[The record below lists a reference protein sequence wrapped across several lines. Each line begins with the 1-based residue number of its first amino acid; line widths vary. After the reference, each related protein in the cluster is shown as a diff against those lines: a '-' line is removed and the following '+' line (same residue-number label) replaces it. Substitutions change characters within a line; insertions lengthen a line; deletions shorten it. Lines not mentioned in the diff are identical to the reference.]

1 MIDLRD
7 MDFWRDPYP
16 TLERERR
23 TGRTSTTQTGEPIL
37 LSIADMEFA
46 QTDSHFSTPGLRQLE
61 DIGICDGPFYEWR
74 KTSLAVINGPE
85 HQRLRGYVARAFL
98 PREMD
103 RLRALIQSHTNGLLD
118 AIIEHGE
125 TEFIA
130 DFADDLPLW
139 TMCRF
144 LGIEEEDR
152 LRIKA
157 FLAGTEEGFS
167 YNMTPQLRQRVE
179 ASITA
184 LTDYVNGL
192 IDRRKRVPRDDIVS
206 RLLQQRDSGGGP
218 CDADIRALIV
228 NIIGGSVGSTSSALS
243 NSILMFAAHPD
254 QAGLLRNEPGLARAA
269 VEECLRYHP
278 PFRHG
283 RRLVVKSVSAFGLD
297 LKPGDSLF
305 LTRQGANRDPER
317 WDNPGEFDLLRPERR
332 HFSFGYGVHQCL
344 GQAVARTNLQEA
356 IPIILNRLHG
366 LEVDG
371 EVKRV
376 PFCVDER
383 LESLRLRFR
392 PDRPITAQPT
402 A

>member
-1 MIDLRD
+1 
-7 MDFWRDPYP
+7 
-16 TLERERR
+16 
-23 TGRTSTTQTGEPIL
+23 
-37 LSIADMEFA
+37 MEFA
-46 QTDSHFSTPGLRQLE
+46 QTDSHFSGPGMRQLE
-61 DIGICDGPFYEWR
+61 DLGICDGPFYEWR
-74 KTSLAVINGPE
+74 KTSLAVIDGPE

-103 RLRALIQSHTNGLLD
+103 RLRALIQSRTNLALD
-118 AIIEHGE
+118 AMIEYGQ

-144 LGIEEEDR
+144 LGIEDEDR
-152 LRIKA
+152 LRIKG

-167 YNMTPQLRQRVE
+167 YAMTLQLRQRVE

-184 LTDYVNGL
+184 LTDYVNQL
-192 IDRRKRVPRDDIVS
+192 IDRRKRVPGDDLVS
-206 RLLQQRDSGGGP
+206 RLLQQRDGGAGP
-218 CDADIRALIV
+218 SDADIRALIV

-243 NSILMFAAHPD
+243 NSILMFAAHPE
-254 QAGLLRNEPGLARAA
+254 QAALLRNQPGLARAA

-283 RRLVVKSVSAFGLD
+283 RRLVAAPVSAFGLE

-317 WDNPGEFDLLRPERR
+317 WENPGEFNILRPERR

-356 IPIILNRLHG
+356 IPIILNRLQG

-383 LESLRLRFR
+383 LESLHLRFR
-392 PDRPITAQPT
+392 PDRPLTAQPT
-402 A
+402 D